1 MSQNTLILCF
11 PRLFLYQD
19 KSQFSRKNYHQE
31 KLTIVS
37 LFKTTVLGLVRWTS
51 LLRQLEDMN
60 EFVKKFFFRTCP
72 VDHKIVRI
80 IKNQHS
86 PPFQTTISGPAQWT
100 SLAKLRVS
108 RQWKGLANISSQSGV
123 QKATVE
129 VPEYNVI
136 RQTDISSLSH
146 GCKEEGECIL
156 FVILSLCFILEMS
169 FCR

>member
-19 KSQFSRKNYHQE
+19 KSQFSRK
-31 KLTIVS
+31 KLLKYILPS
-37 LFKTTVLGLVRWTS
+37 RKINICLPFQNHS
-51 LLRQLEDMN
+51 I
-60 EFVKKFFFRTCP
+60 RTCS
-72 VDHKIVRI
+72 VDHKIIRI

-123 QKATVE
+123 KKATVE

-136 RQTDISSLSH
+136 RQTFHLGH
-146 GCKEEGECIL
+146 GCKVQGKCIL
-156 FVILSLCFILEMS
+156 FIILSLCFILEFKCYFVAIS
-169 FCR
+169 LF